1 MEENTLYQITGF
13 QTVYANSVRDNVKL
27 IGPVFTEDIEDYRR
41 KVIKRYGCMSVNL
54 TYIEIDKDKLKNLI

>member
-54 TYIEIDKDKLKNLI
+54 TYVEIDKSQLTFK